1 MGDGNRDGAIKL
13 LVGNGKWYSSDRPGS
28 RWDGGKKMETLMKKA
43 KDMIEKLDFDGCVKL
58 FNQLP
63 KGNPMIDLVFD
74 RMESL
79 DSERF
84 EEWL

>member
-13 LVGNGKWYSSDRPGS
+13 LVGNGKWNSSE
-28 RWDGGKKMETLMKKA
+28 MEALMKKA

-63 KGNPMIDLVFD
+63 SGHPMIDLVFD
-74 RMESL
+74 RMEAI
-79 DSERF
+79 DPERF

>member
-1 MGDGNRDGAIKL
+1 
-13 LVGNGKWYSSDRPGS
+13 
-28 RWDGGKKMETLMKKA
+28 METLMKKA

-74 RMESL
+74 RMGSL
-79 DSERF
+79 DPERF
-84 EEWL
+84 EEGL

>member
-1 MGDGNRDGAIKL
+1 
-13 LVGNGKWYSSDRPGS
+13 
-28 RWDGGKKMETLMKKA
+28 MEALMKKA
-43 KDMIEKLDFDGCVKL
+43 KDMIEKLDFDGCIEL

-63 KGNPMIDLVFD
+63 SGHPMIDLVFD

-79 DSERF
+79 DPERF

>member
-1 MGDGNRDGAIKL
+1 
-13 LVGNGKWYSSDRPGS
+13 
-28 RWDGGKKMETLMKKA
+28 METLMKKA
-43 KDMIEKLDFDGCVKL
+43 KDMIEKLDFNGGIEL

-63 KGNPMIDLVFD
+63 SGHPMIDLVFD

-79 DSERF
+79 DPERF

>member
-13 LVGNGKWYSSDRPGS
+13 LVGNGKWHSSNRIGS
-28 RWDGGKKMETLMKKA
+28 TRSGGKKMEALMERA
-43 KDMIEKLDFDGCVKL
+43 KIMIERLDFNGCIEL

-63 KGNPMIDLVFD
+63 SGHPMIDLVFD
-74 RMESL
+74 RMEAI
-79 DSERF
+79 DPERF

>member
-1 MGDGNRDGAIKL
+1 
-13 LVGNGKWYSSDRPGS
+13 
-28 RWDGGKKMETLMKKA
+28 MEALMERA
-43 KDMIEKLDFDGCVKL
+43 KIMIERLDFNGCIEL

-63 KGNPMIDLVFD
+63 SGHPMIDLVFD

-79 DSERF
+79 DPERF

>member
-1 MGDGNRDGAIKL
+1 MGNDKRDGAVKFL
-13 LVGNGKWYSSDRPGS
+13 LGNGRWGSSDRLGS
-28 RWDGGKKMETLMKKA
+28 RRDGGEKMETLMKKA
-43 KDMIEKLDFDGCVKL
+43 KDMIEKLDFDGCVEL

-74 RMESL
+74 RMESI
-79 DSERF
+79 DPERF